1 MRAQFEPS
9 PTDLQRDALTAAAF
23 TRACD
28 GPREGRQEAL
38 NDAVRLNLPLA
49 HQIASRYARL
59 GCEYADLVQVASL
72 GLVKAAARFD
82 PSVGVPFGAFAAPTV
97 RGEVLKHLRDRT
109 SPIRATRPLEE
120 LRLRIV
126 AIEPTLIQAVGG
138 EPTAEDFARALQV
151 NADDVRAAR
160 RAGEARWTSSIDASR
175 GAGTAY
181 SLADTLG
188 AADPD
193 LEALEWSLTLERH
206 LAELDAK
213 TRLLLRLRFDEELTQ
228 TEIAERLGV
237 SQIQV
242 SRLLRKVLTRLREVL
257 AA

>member
-1 MRAQFEPS
+1 MCAHFNPTPS
-9 PTDLQRDALTAAAF
+9 DIQRDALTAAAF
-23 TRACD
+23 ERACD
-28 GPREGRQEAL
+28 GPSSGRQEAL
-38 NDAVRLNLPLA
+38 NDAVQLNLPLA

-59 GCEYADLVQVASL
+59 GCEYPDLVQVASL

-82 PSVGVPFGAFAAPTV
+82 PDLGVPFGAFAAPTV

-120 LRLRIV
+120 LRLRL
-126 AIEPTLIQAVGG
+126 ASIEPSLIQALGR
-138 EPTAEDFARALQV
+138 EPSVADLATALGVSEQE
-151 NADDVRAAR
+151 VRDAR
-160 RAGEARWTSSIDASR
+160 RAGEARWTSSIDAAR

-193 LEALEWSLTLERH
+193 LDSLEWSLTLERH
-206 LAELDAK
+206 LADLDDK
-213 TRLLLRLRFDEELTQ
+213 TRLLLQLRFDEELTQ